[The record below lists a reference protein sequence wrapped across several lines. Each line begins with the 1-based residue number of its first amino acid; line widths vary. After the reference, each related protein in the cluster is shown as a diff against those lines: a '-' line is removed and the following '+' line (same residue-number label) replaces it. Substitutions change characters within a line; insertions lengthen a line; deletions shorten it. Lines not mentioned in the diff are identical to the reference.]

1 MIPPIPISVR
11 TSSVQ
16 VRKPVESDYG
26 GEYGEPETIE
36 NVRFEGVSAMVRDEY
51 RLVDG
56 AKGLLWVDAT
66 SKGAFAI
73 PEGCPV
79 QGFRNAHT
87 PLGDSA
93 VMSDG
98 MRFKVEFDAEE
109 LLGRFVSENAKKVL
123 LDDIKADSNEYVPV
137 RTGTLRHSAVVDVSD
152 GSVSWTTEYA
162 QAMYERDHV
171 GSTKN
176 AKATG
181 SRRLRKTI

>member
-1 MIPPIPISVR
+1 MILPIPISVR

-73 PEGCPV
+73 PEGSLVSVDGGEWLTAASVAPFK
-79 QGFRNAHT
+79 GF
-87 PLGDSA
+87 
-93 VMSDG
+93 
-98 MRFKVEFDAEE
+98 
-109 LLGRFVSENAKKVL
+109 
-123 LDDIKADSNEYVPV
+123 
-137 RTGTLRHSAVVDVSD
+137 GTRIHHWEIQLS
-152 GSVSWTTEYA
+152 
-162 QAMYERDHV
+162 
-171 GSTKN
+171 
-176 AKATG
+176 
-181 SRRLRKTI
+181 

>member
-1 MIPPIPISVR
+1 
-11 TSSVQ
+11 
-16 VRKPVESDYG
+16 
-26 GEYGEPETIE
+26 
-36 NVRFEGVSAMVRDEY
+36 
-51 RLVDG
+51 
-56 AKGLLWVDAT
+56 
-66 SKGAFAI
+66 
-73 PEGCPV
+73 
-79 QGFRNAHT
+79 
-87 PLGDSA
+87 
-93 VMSDG
+93 MSDG

-152 GSVSWTTEYA
+152 GSVLWTTEYA

-181 SRRLRKTI
+181 HWFETAKENHLDQWIQDVKDALFSR

>member
-1 MIPPIPISVR
+1 
-11 TSSVQ
+11 
-16 VRKPVESDYG
+16 
-26 GEYGEPETIE
+26 
-36 NVRFEGVSAMVRDEY
+36 
-51 RLVDG
+51 
-56 AKGLLWVDAT
+56 
-66 SKGAFAI
+66 
-73 PEGCPV
+73 
-79 QGFRNAHT
+79 
-87 PLGDSA
+87 
-93 VMSDG
+93 MSDG

-181 SRRLRKTI
+181 HWFETAKENHLDQWTQDVKDALFSR

>member
-16 VRKPVESDYG
+16 VRKPVESDFG

-73 PEGCPV
+73 PEGSLVSVDGGEWLP
-79 QGFRNAHT
+79 
-87 PLGDSA
+87 PLPLPRSR
-93 VMSDG
+93 VSEH
-98 MRFKVEFDAEE
+98 VYTI
-109 LLGRFVSENAKKVL
+109 GRFSCHERWDAFQGR
-123 LDDIKADSNEYVPV
+123 V
-137 RTGTLRHSAVVDVSD
+137 RC
-152 GSVSWTTEYA
+152 
-162 QAMYERDHV
+162 
-171 GSTKN
+171 
-176 AKATG
+176 
-181 SRRLRKTI
+181 